1 MSGPRKLRSN
11 FPRGSYL
18 WSVRNAQW
26 QALGIPEADCEKPKI
41 AVVNSSSELAACY
54 SHLDEVAALVKEAI
68 RAAGGVP
75 FEIRTAAPSDFVTGA
90 GARGAYM
97 LGARDLVTNDIEV
110 AVEGEGRSLLLAKW
124 ALEGEAPAALPSAE
138 GDSGEA
144 AELKER
150 GAGP

>member
-1 MSGPRKLRSN
+1 MSTKRKLRSN

-26 QALGIPEADCEKPKI
+26 HAMGIPEADCEKPKI

-54 SHLDEVAALVKEAI
+54 SHLDQVAKVVKEAI

-97 LGARDLVTNDIEV
+97 LAARDPGTKHI
-110 AVEGEGRSLLLAKW
+110 W
-124 ALEGEAPAALPSAE
+124 ARARRDA
-138 GDSGEA
+138 
-144 AELKER
+144 
-150 GAGP
+150 